1 MISGRTSLILF
12 FNFSLLFRKD
22 FYIEVPE
29 LSKMSDAEVEEY
41 RTEMEGIKVG
51 VLFKHILFYSNKDL
65 ILLIVMIFLFRLRV
79 KMFLN
84 L

>member
-51 VLFKHILFYSNKDL
+51 VLFEYLILF
-65 ILLIVMIFLFRLRV
+65 
-79 KMFLN
+79 
-84 L
+84 

>member
-12 FNFSLLFRKD
+12 SNFSLLFRKD

-51 VLFKHILFYSNKDL
+51 VLLKHI
-65 ILLIVMIFLFRLRV
+65 
-79 KMFLN
+79 
-84 L
+84 

>member
-51 VLFKHILFYSNKDL
+51 VLFKHICSLLTNIYFY
-65 ILLIVMIFLFRLRV
+65 IL
-79 KMFLN
+79 
-84 L
+84 

>member
-51 VLFKHILFYSNKDL
+51 VLLKHILFHPNKYL
-65 ILLIVMIFLFRLRV
+65 FLLIVMMFLFRLRV